1 MDLITEIDCAG
12 SRASCLV
19 VPGRPRARP
28 VRAGEPAVVGHAR
41 VVLVGGVA
49 GVPLGLAVP
58 AVVPV

>member
-1 MDLITEIDCAG
+1 MRDLAR
-12 SRASCLV
+12 RACLV
-19 VPGRPRARP
+19 VPRRPRARP

-41 VVLVGGVA
+41 IILVGGVA